1 MDKKERDK
9 EILKLLE
16 NDARIPVSQIAKMLD
31 LKEKEV
37 EERIGK
43 LKKEKT
49 IRKFKTSID
58 WRKMGEH
65 RSAAIIQVKVVP
77 QQRAGFTQI
86 CKEISK
92 DSRVKDLYVA
102 TGEYD
107 IILLVE
113 AGNIDEIS
121 EFVTEKLAPKKDVV
135 GTYTHI
141 VLREYKRDGVMS
153 FEDGMKRLKISI

>member
-1 MDKKERDK
+1 MSKVDVDE
-9 EILKLLE
+9 EILKILE
-16 NDARIPVSQIAKMLD
+16 DDARIPIKEMAKMLD
-31 LKEKEV
+31 LDEREITRRIAKLEKEK
-37 EERIGK
+37 I
-43 LKKEKT
+43 

-58 WRKMGEH
+58 WKKKGKH

-77 QQRAGFTQI
+77 QQRAGFSRI

-107 IILLVE
+107 LILLVE
-113 AGNIDEIS
+113 TSNIDEIS
-121 EFVTEKLAPKKDVV
+121 EFVTEKLAPKKEVV

-141 VLREYKRDGVMS
+141 ILQGYKRDGVIA
-153 FEDGMKRLKISI
+153 FDDHAKRLKISI